1 MPKFRATPPLSSST
15 RAYANTARAL
25 LPRLNFTATE
35 LNQPCGPSRDPGG
48 SPFVSKIARGALAS
62 PWCRN
67 PCAFSYAKRGARGSS
82 SDARACAFASQKRVM
97 PSSSLEPAYV
107 SGAYADPFSR
117 PARNAL
123 IAGKPETP
131 CASHRLLC
139 ASQSTA
145 ASVAAVLDFLSARAA
160 ASYSGAS
167 FLQWPHQGA

>member
-1 MPKFRATPPLSSST
+1 
-15 RAYANTARAL
+15 
-25 LPRLNFTATE
+25 
-35 LNQPCGPSRDPGG
+35 
-48 SPFVSKIARGALAS
+48 
-62 PWCRN
+62 
-67 PCAFSYAKRGARGSS
+67 
-82 SDARACAFASQKRVM
+82 M

-107 SGAYADPFSR
+107 SGAYKDDPFSR

-145 ASVAAVLDFLSARAA
+145 ASVAAVLLFFSARAA